1 MSRVT
6 PARSDAHAPHRV
18 SVNAGS
24 SHPAACGASA
34 GTTPPC
40 CGGTCTAPA
49 TDCACQ
55 RPVQD
60 APSSPRT
67 AVGAGPGRSPAQVAA
82 SRSRPP
88 RGRAAWKAENR
99 PRERTIRRDAA
110 RRLARALASG
120 RRRAAE
126 RVVGNGYAP
135 HPGWRNFIDAGWRVV
150 LNQLEALRR
159 VDALVAE
166 QGWRSDKR
174 AAWSAILHQLVRG
187 MDWQTGLVA
196 ALTAQRLGDA
206 GDRAT
211 RTVSRVIAWARDIG
225 LLVVI
230 EHGASAAFL
239 GTEHGRTPTYA
250 LVTNAPLPY
259 IPDPD
264 ESTDAES
271 DTPSDLLEPETGD
284 PSLGTFSFK
293 PLTEKRLER
302 RPPTPPSWPVHG
314 VPKSAPDRSS
324 ANRLVFQRLG
334 LDSGGV
340 SGVPLWRTRALL
352 RRWWDAGVC
361 PKGLLWAIEHHPD
374 RPDHHRGDAFRG
386 ARDPL
391 RVLAARLRPW
401 DGRLH
406 ELPAAV
412 AGFPA
417 DYREQHARQL
427 ADRIAAAAARPAPA
441 PIPTR
446 TPAQVAARAAFAA
459 DQAAKK
465 ARRRAAGAS
474 GGSTPNGRPRP
485 SAG

>member
-1 MSRVT
+1 
-6 PARSDAHAPHRV
+6 
-18 SVNAGS
+18 
-24 SHPAACGASA
+24 
-34 GTTPPC
+34 
-40 CGGTCTAPA
+40 
-49 TDCACQ
+49 
-55 RPVQD
+55 
-60 APSSPRT
+60 
-67 AVGAGPGRSPAQVAA
+67 
-82 SRSRPP
+82 
-88 RGRAAWKAENR
+88 
-99 PRERTIRRDAA
+99 
-110 RRLARALASG
+110 
-120 RRRAAE
+120 
-126 RVVGNGYAP
+126 
-135 HPGWRNFIDAGWRVV
+135 
-150 LNQLEALRR
+150 
-159 VDALVAE
+159 
-166 QGWRSDKR
+166 
-174 AAWSAILHQLVRG
+174 

-196 ALTAQRLGDA
+196 ALTAQRLGAA

-211 RTVSRVIAWARDIG
+211 RTVSRVIAWARDVG

-250 LVTNAPLPY
+250 LVTNAPLPHVLNL
-259 IPDPD
+259 D

-271 DTPSDLLEPETGD
+271 DTSSDLLEPENGD
-284 PSLGTFSFK
+284 PSLGTFPFK

-302 RPPTPPSWPVHG
+302 RPPAPPSWPVHG

-334 LDSGGV
+334 LDGGGV

-406 ELPAAV
+406 ELPADV

-474 GGSTPNGRPRP
+474 GGSTPNGESRP

>member
-1 MSRVT
+1 M
-6 PARSDAHAPHRV
+6 
-18 SVNAGS
+18 
-24 SHPAACGASA
+24 
-34 GTTPPC
+34 
-40 CGGTCTAPA
+40 
-49 TDCACQ
+49 
-55 RPVQD
+55 
-60 APSSPRT
+60 PRT
-67 AVGAGPGRSPAQVAA
+67 AVGAGPGRSPAQAAA

-88 RGRAAWKAENR
+88 RGRAARKVENR

-126 RVVGNGYAP
+126 RVAGNGYAP

-150 LNQLEALRR
+150 LDQLEALRR

-211 RTVSRVIAWARDIG
+211 RTVSRVIAWARDVG

-259 IPDPD
+259 VPNPDD
-264 ESTDAES
+264 STDAES
-271 DTPSDLLEPETGD
+271 DTPSDLLEPENGD

-293 PLTEKRLER
+293 PLTEMRLER
-302 RPPTPPSWPVHG
+302 QPSTPPSWPVHG
-314 VPKSAPDRSS
+314 VPKSAPERSS

-334 LDSGGV
+334 LDRGGV

-361 PKGLLWAIEHHPD
+361 PKGLLWAIEHHPE

-441 PIPTR
+441 PNPTR
-446 TPAQVAARAAFAA
+446 TRAQVAARAAFAA

-474 GGSTPNGRPRP
+474 GGSTPNGESRP